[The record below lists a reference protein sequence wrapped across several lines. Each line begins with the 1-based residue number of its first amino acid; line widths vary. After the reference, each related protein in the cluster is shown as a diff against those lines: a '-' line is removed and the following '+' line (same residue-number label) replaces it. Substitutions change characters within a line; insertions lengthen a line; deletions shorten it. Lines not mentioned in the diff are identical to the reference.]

1 MSGLTMS
8 CPDWMAL
15 VALRERAAHAAHAGD
30 TAEPAGWAEAVTHL
44 DACPRCRREAMAAD
58 PLLVF
63 RRLPVA
69 EMPEAEERAEA
80 ESMRQAVAAMRSA
93 KRLESRR
100 SFAGWRRWAAAAVL
114 TVASLTLGDRAP
126 VELNPAVAEPA
137 TASAAGAVAVAAAPA
152 APSPAA
158 TAVLERLD
166 GSDARVY
173 QVDGKDLTAFM
184 IVGDKVDV

>member
-8 CPDWMAL
+8 CPDWTAL
-15 VALRERAAHAAHAGD
+15 VALRESND
-30 TAEPAGWAEAVTHL
+30 AEPAGWAEAVTHL

-63 RRLPVA
+63 RRLPVS
-69 EMPEAEERAEA
+69 EMPEAVEQAEA
-80 ESMRQAVAAMRSA
+80 ESMRQAVAAMRTA
-93 KRLESRR
+93 RRLESRR

-114 TVASLTLGDRAP
+114 TVASLAMGDKAP
-126 VELNPAVAEPA
+126 VELNPAA
-137 TASAAGAVAVAAAPA
+137 TPEAAVAAAPA